1 MCSFVGFWGAQFGY
15 SLHYVITINLFGFLL
30 CIVDFFCLFYLIYFL
45 VITCQLH
52 LLSGE
57 TMDAEEGSQGAN
69 PTLTTDLSTKASN
82 IHLHLAV
89 AWNKN

>member
-1 MCSFVGFWGAQFGY
+1 MRCVPLLAFWGQFGY
-15 SLHYVITINLFGFLL
+15 SLHCVITRSLYGFLL
-30 CIVDFFCLFYLIYFL
+30 CVVDFLFYVIYFL

-69 PTLTTDLSTKASN
+69 PALTIDLSTKAPN
-82 IHLHLAV
+82 INLHLV
-89 AWNKN
+89 VVWNKD